1 MMKKPTIKT
10 IGELKASNY
19 KSKTLNEEITKNLRL
34 NLSKGVNVFSDLIGY
49 EETVVPSVER
59 AFLSNHSI
67 NLLGLRGQAKTK
79 LARNCID
86 LLDEWIPIVKYSET
100 NDDPIN
106 PIFKSSI
113 EKIKINGD
121 KTEIDWL
128 HKSERFYEKL
138 ATPDVTVS
146 DLIGDIDPIKATNLK
161 LSYSDQEVIHFGLI
175 PRAHRSI
182 FVLNELPDLQPRI
195 QVSLFSIL
203 EEKEIQIRGF
213 KVRLPLD
220 IQFIFTSN
228 PEDYTN
234 RGTIVTPLK
243 DRIGSQILT
252 HYPESV
258 EIAKKITEQESKINS
273 KIMSQIHIP
282 EIARDIIEQISFE
295 ARESDLVD
303 SKSGVSA
310 RMSITSLQNLVSSAE
325 RRMIINN
332 EKQTIIR
339 MSDFNSVI
347 SSINGKVE
355 LVYEG
360 EEEGAEQVSYNL
372 ISDAIK
378 SLFNKYF
385 PKIEKLSK
393 PDEESPYDSI
403 LEWFTQKQLIMN
415 DNLKNEEYEELLL
428 EVKDTSLL
436 LEKYLPELDEND
448 KFFFIE
454 FILWGLEGFNKLS
467 ILRTNNG
474 IEFKDPFNNFINKI

>member
-1 MMKKPTIKT
+1 MCIRD
-10 IGELKASNY
+10 S
-19 KSKTLNEEITKNLRL
+19 LNQEITDNLRH

-49 EETVVPSVER
+49 EETVIPSVER

-79 LARNCID
+79 LARTCVN
-86 LLDEWIPIVKYSET
+86 LLDEWIPIIKGSET
-100 NDDPIN
+100 NDDPLN
-106 PIFKSSI
+106 PIFKRSLEMIKSS
-113 EKIKINGD
+113 GD

-128 HKSERFYEKL
+128 HRDERFYEKL

-161 LSYSDQEVIHFGLI
+161 LSYSNEEVIHFGLI
-175 PRAHRSI
+175 PRAHRCI

-243 DRIGSQILT
+243 DRVGSQILT
-252 HYPESV
+252 HYPESI
-258 EIAKKITEQESKINS
+258 EIAKKITKQESKIDSELSS
-273 KIMSQIHIP
+273 KIHIP
-282 EIARDIIEQISFE
+282 EVARDIIEQISFE

-303 SKSGVSA
+303 RKSGVSA

-325 RRMIINN
+325 RRMIINK
-332 EKQTIIR
+332 EAKTSIR
-339 MSDFNSVI
+339 MSDFSSVI

-372 ISDAIK
+372 ISSAVK
-378 SLFNKYF
+378 SIFNKYF
-385 PKIEKLSK
+385 PKIEKLTK
-393 PDEESPYDSI
+393 PDEITPYDS
-403 LEWFTQKQLIMN
+403 LLNWFSNKQLVIN
-415 DNLKNEEYEELLL
+415 DNLNNKDYENLLNEVIDAKKLI
-428 EVKDTSLL
+428 K
-436 LEKYLPELDEND
+436 KYIPGLND
-448 KFFFIE
+448 DDVLFFVE
-454 FILWGLEGFNKLS
+454 FILWGLESYNKLS

-474 IEFKDPFNNFINKI
+474 IEYKDPFNNFINKI

>member
-1 MMKKPTIKT
+1 MKEKEITT
-10 IGELKASNY
+10 LGELK
-19 KSKTLNEEITKNLRL
+19 KSGYQTQSIQQELAKNLKRKL
-34 NLSKGVNVFSDLIGY
+34 QKGEQTFEGIIGY
-49 EETVVPSVER
+49 ENTVIPDMER
-59 AFLSNHSI
+59 AILSGHNI
-67 NLLGLRGQAKTK
+67 NLLGLRGQAKTR
-79 LARNCID
+79 LARQMTQ
-86 LLDEWIPIVKYSET
+86 LLDEWVPVVSGSEI
-100 NDDPIN
+100 NDDPLA
-106 PIFKSSI
+106 PISREAKEI
-113 EKIKINGD
+113 IAQHGD
-121 KTEIDWL
+121 NTPITWVHRD
-128 HKSERFYEKL
+128 ERFFEKL
-138 ATPDVTVS
+138 ATPDVTVA
-146 DLIGDIDPIKATNLK
+146 DLIGDVDPIKAANLK
-161 LSYSDQEVIHFGLI
+161 LSYADDRVVHYGMI
-175 PRAHRSI
+175 PRANRCI
-182 FVLNELPDLQPRI
+182 FVINEIPDLQARI
-195 QVSLFSIL
+195 QVSLFNIL
-203 EEKEIQIRGF
+203 QEGDVQIRGF

-220 IQFIFTSN
+220 MQFIFTAN

-252 HYPESV
+252 HYPESI

-303 SKSGVSA
+303 NKSGVSA

-372 ISDAIK
+372 ISDAVK
-378 SLFNKYF
+378 SLFSKYF
-385 PKIEKLSK
+385 PKIEKLTK
-393 PDEESPYDSI
+393 PDEESPYDSL

-415 DNLKNEEYEELLL
+415 DNLKNEEYEKVLL
-428 EVKDTSLL
+428 ELKDASLL
-436 LEKYLPELDEND
+436 LDKYIPGLDKND

>member
-1 MMKKPTIKT
+1 MTQLLKDGKKTFEKIH
-10 IGELKASNY
+10 
-19 KSKTLNEEITKNLRL
+19 
-34 NLSKGVNVFSDLIGY
+34 GY
-49 EETVVPSVER
+49 ENSVIPQLER
-59 AFLSNHSI
+59 AILAGHNI
-67 NLLGLRGQAKTK
+67 NFLGLRGQAKTR
-79 LARNCID
+79 LARQMVN
-86 LLDEWIPIVKYSET
+86 LLDEWIPVIKESEI
-100 NDDPIN
+100 NDDPTS
-106 PIFKSSI
+106 PISSKGKEI
-113 EKIKINGD
+113 VKNQGD

-128 HKSERFYEKL
+128 HRDERFYEKL

-161 LSYSDQEVIHFGLI
+161 LSYSNEEVIHFGLI
-175 PRAHRSI
+175 PRAHRCI

-243 DRIGSQILT
+243 DRVGSQILT
-252 HYPESV
+252 HYPESI
-258 EIAKKITEQESKINS
+258 EIAKKITKQESKIDLELGS
-273 KIMSQIHIP
+273 KIHIP
-282 EIARDIIEQISFE
+282 EVARDIIEQISFE

-303 SKSGVSA
+303 RKSGVSA

-325 RRMIINN
+325 RRMIINK
-332 EKQTIIR
+332 EGKTSIR
-339 MSDFNSVI
+339 MSDFSSVI

-372 ISDAIK
+372 ISSAVK
-378 SLFNKYF
+378 SIFNKYF
-385 PKIEKLSK
+385 PKIEKLTK
-393 PDEESPYDSI
+393 PDEITPYDS
-403 LEWFTQKQLIMN
+403 LLNWFSNKQLVIN
-415 DNLKNEEYEELLL
+415 DNLNNKDYENLLNEVIDAIKLI
-428 EVKDTSLL
+428 K
-436 LEKYLPELDEND
+436 KYIPELNDDDEL
-448 KFFFIE
+448 FFVE
-454 FILWGLEGFNKLS
+454 FILWGLESYNKLS

-474 IEFKDPFNNFINKI
+474 IEYKDPFNNFINKI

>member
-1 MMKKPTIKT
+1 MMNKPKLKT
-10 IGELKASNY
+10 VGELKSSNY
-19 KSKTLNEEITKNLRL
+19 KQKTLNQEIRDNLRL
-34 NLSKGVNVFSDLIGY
+34 NLSKGKNVFSDLIGY

-79 LARNCID
+79 LARTCID
-86 LLDEWIPIVKYSET
+86 LLDEWIPIIKDSET

-106 PIFKSSI
+106 PIFKSSL

-128 HKSERFYEKL
+128 HRTERFYEKL

-161 LSYSDQEVIHFGLI
+161 LSYSDEEVIHFGLI
-175 PRAHRSI
+175 PRAHRCI

-252 HYPESV
+252 HYPESI
-258 EIAKKITEQESKINS
+258 EIAKKITEQESKLDS
-273 KIMSQIHIP
+273 KVISKIHIP

-303 SKSGVSA
+303 KKSGVSA

-332 EKQTIIR
+332 EKKTSVR

-372 ISDAIK
+372 ISDAVK
-378 SLFNKYF
+378 SLFDKYF

-393 PDEESPYDSI
+393 PGEETPYDSL
-403 LEWFTQKQLIMN
+403 LEWFTQKQLVIGDSLN
-415 DNLKNEEYEELLL
+415 DNEYEELLL
-428 EVKDTSLL
+428 EIIDARTIIDKYVKD
-436 LEKYLPELDEND
+436 LDEND
-448 KFFFIE
+448 RFFFIE
-454 FILWGLEGFNKLS
+454 FILWGLESFNKLS

>member
-1 MMKKPTIKT
+1 MMNKPKLNT

-19 KSKTLNEEITKNLRL
+19 KSKSLNQEITDNLRS
-34 NLSKGVNVFSDLIGY
+34 NLSNGINVFSDLIGY

-79 LARNCID
+79 LARICVD
-86 LLDEWIPIVKYSET
+86 LLDEWIPIIKDSET
-100 NDDPIN
+100 NDDPIS
-106 PIFKSSI
+106 PIFKSSL
-113 EKIKINGD
+113 EKIKMNGD
-121 KTEIDWL
+121 STEIDWL

-161 LSYSDQEVIHFGLI
+161 LSYSDEKVIHFGLI
-175 PRAHRSI
+175 PRAHRCI

-252 HYPESV
+252 HYPESIEV
-258 EIAKKITEQESKINS
+258 AKKITDQESKINS
-273 KIMSQIHIP
+273 NIISKIHIP

-303 SKSGVSA
+303 RKSGISA

-332 EKQTIIR
+332 EKQTTIR

-372 ISDAIK
+372 ISDAVK

-403 LEWFTQKQLIMN
+403 LEWFSQKQLIIS
-415 DNLKNEEYEELLL
+415 DNLKNNEYEELLS
-428 EVKDTSLL
+428 EIKDAIYLIDR
-436 LEKYLPELDEND
+436 YLPELDDND
-448 KFFFIE
+448 RYFFIE
-454 FILWGLEGFNKLS
+454 FILWGLESFKKLS

>member
-1 MMKKPTIKT
+1 MKKPKYKT
-10 IGELKASNY
+10 IGELKKSGY
-19 KSKTLNEEITKNLRL
+19 HSKTLNQEITDNLRSNLL
-34 NLSKGVNVFSDLIGY
+34 NGKNVFSELIGY
-49 EETVVPSVER
+49 EETVIPSIER

-79 LARNCID
+79 LARTCIE
-86 LLDEWIPIVKYSET
+86 LLDEWIPIVKDSDT
-100 NDDPIN
+100 NDDPLN
-106 PIFKSSI
+106 PIFKSSL
-113 EKIKINGD
+113 EKIKSDGD
-121 KTEIDWL
+121 NTEIDWI

-161 LSYSDQEVIHFGLI
+161 LSYSDEEVIHFGLI
-175 PRAHRSI
+175 PRAHRCI

-234 RGTIVTPLK
+234 RGSIVTPLK

-258 EIAKKITEQESKINS
+258 DIAKTITSQESKLNS
-273 KIMSQIHIP
+273 ETISKIHIP
-282 EIARDIIEQISFE
+282 EIARDIIEQVSFE
-295 ARESDLVD
+295 ARESELVD
-303 SKSGVSA
+303 KKSGVSA

-325 RRMIINN
+325 RRMLINK
-332 EKQTIIR
+332 EEITSIR

-372 ISDAIK
+372 ISDAVK
-378 SLFNKYF
+378 TLFTKYF
-385 PKIEKLSK
+385 PKIEKLTK
-393 PDEESPYDSI
+393 PDEISVYDSI
-403 LEWFTQKQLIMN
+403 LEWFTVNQVILRDDLSNK
-415 DNLKNEEYEELLL
+415 DYESILNK
-428 EVKDTSLL
+428 VKDADSLL
-436 LEKYLPELDEND
+436 NKFIPDID
-448 KFFFIE
+448 KKDKLFFVE
-454 FILWGLEGFNKLS
+454 FLLWGLESFNKLT
-467 ILRTNNG
+467 IMRTSNG
-474 IEFKDPFNNFINKI
+474 VEFKDPFNNFINKI

>member
-1 MMKKPTIKT
+1 MNKPKIKT
-10 IGELKASNY
+10 IGELKSSDYTY
-19 KSKTLNEEITKNLRL
+19 KSLNQEITDNLRH
-34 NLSKGVNVFSDLIGY
+34 NLSEGINVFSDLIGY
-49 EETVVPSVER
+49 EETVIPSVER

-79 LARNCID
+79 LARTCVN
-86 LLDEWIPIVKYSET
+86 LLDEWIPIIKGSET
-100 NDDPIN
+100 NDDPRK

-113 EKIKINGD
+113 EKIKSNGD

-128 HKSERFYEKL
+128 HRDERFYEKL

-161 LSYSDQEVIHFGLI
+161 LSYSNEEVIHFGLI
-175 PRAHRSI
+175 PRAHRCI

-243 DRIGSQILT
+243 DRVGSQILT
-252 HYPESV
+252 HYPESIEV
-258 EIAKKITEQESKINS
+258 AKKITLQESKINS
-273 KIMSQIHIP
+273 VLGSRIHIP
-282 EIARDIIEQISFE
+282 EVARDIIEQISFE

-303 SKSGVSA
+303 RKSGVSA

-332 EKQTIIR
+332 EEKTSIR
-339 MSDFNSVI
+339 MSDFSSVI

-372 ISDAIK
+372 ISSAVK
-378 SLFNKYF
+378 SIFNKYF
-385 PKIEKLSK
+385 PKIEKLTK
-393 PDEESPYDSI
+393 PDEITPYDSI
-403 LEWFTQKQLIMN
+403 LKWFSSKQLVIN
-415 DNLKNEEYEELLL
+415 DNLKNKDYEDLINQ
-428 EVKDTSLL
+428 VKDAKKLIEEFIPKL
-436 LEKYLPELDEND
+436 NKDDEL
-448 KFFFIE
+448 FFIE
-454 FILWGLEGFNKLS
+454 FILWGLESYNKLS

-474 IEFKDPFNNFINKI
+474 IEYKDPFNNFINKI